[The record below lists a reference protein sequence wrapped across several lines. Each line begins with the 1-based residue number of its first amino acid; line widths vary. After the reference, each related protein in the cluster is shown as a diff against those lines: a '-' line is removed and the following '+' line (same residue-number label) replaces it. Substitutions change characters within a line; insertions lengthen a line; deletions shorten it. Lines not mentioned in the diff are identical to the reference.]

1 MASSKI
7 YFFLLS
13 EFMRYNIVVRL
24 YSNGLPPLDIF
35 PNNTNIT
42 NYYLLFY
49 YIPTQEKLTRVDR

>member
-1 MASSKI
+1 MASS
-7 YFFLLS
+7 S